1 MFPHQPS
8 WPATRSPGE
17 ISPVLLYGD
26 GATAG
31 GGRGSGRAGVA
42 PGISVGFCTGEEAGT
57 PRAISLAD
65 DVRRVADEAL
75 PLTPQQRDWLSDRMR
90 SAAGAVGSARPRAG
104 VLKPLPT
111 VVSLLTPAA
120 APGLARIPGRRLRC
134 PDLSSSAVR
143 PRRSPGYAVIRK
155 GQARL

>member
-8 WPATRSPGE
+8 RPASRSSGE
-17 ISPVLLYGD
+17 ISPVLLSGD
-26 GATAG
+26 GAAAED
-31 GGRGSGRAGVA
+31 GRGSGRTGVA
-42 PGISVGFCTGEEAGT
+42 AGISVGPRAYEEAGT
-57 PRAISLAD
+57 PGAISLAD
-65 DVRRVADEAL
+65 DVRRVVDEAL
-75 PLTPQQRDWLSDRMR
+75 PLTPQQRDRLSDRMR
-90 SAAGAVGSARPRAG
+90 NAAGAVGSTRPRAG

-120 APGLARIPGRRLRC
+120 VPGLARIPGRRLRC
-134 PDLSSSAVR
+134 PGLSSSAVR